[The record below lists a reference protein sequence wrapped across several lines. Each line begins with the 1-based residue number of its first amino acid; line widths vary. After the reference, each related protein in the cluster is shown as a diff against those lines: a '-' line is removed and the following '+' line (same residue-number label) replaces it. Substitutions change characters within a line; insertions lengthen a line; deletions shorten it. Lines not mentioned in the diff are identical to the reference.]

1 MDVPLP
7 KFGRS
12 TRFFFYKKPVYK
24 NLSENPAPK
33 ELSTSTI
40 VLGSKVRKKLFRKK
54 PRFGKILHRIF
65 YFHYMKIS
73 KSVRNLTNS
82 KTVKKLL
89 RNFDT
94 KKRAFLRNW
103 RLEIFSKFLIK
114 KKRVADLEIRLRAG
128 RQ

>member
-24 NLSENPAPK
+24 NLSENPGPK
-33 ELSTSTI
+33 KLSTSTI

-65 YFHYMKIS
+65 DFYYIKIS
-73 KSVRNLTNS
+73 KSIRNLTNS
-82 KTVKKLL
+82 ETVKKLL

-94 KKRAFLRNW
+94 KKRSFFKKLEARN
-103 RLEIFSKFLIK
+103 F
-114 KKRVADLEIRLRAG
+114 
-128 RQ
+128 Q